1 MISIV
6 GCDQILLVKAN
17 AIAVLPVHS
26 LWNGHVKERVV
37 VVRDDRFELAK
48 VLPVVT

>member
-1 MISIV
+1 MIDIESGDEV
-6 GCDQILLVKAN
+6 LLVKAN

-37 VVRDDRFELAK
+37 VVTDDRFELAK